1 MMLTNKILRVPL
13 LLCLVAGKEFQP
25 YADNGGTLIGI
36 AGRDY
41 SLLAADTRLSD
52 SYFIRSRAIRRI
64 HVLDQLARSA
74 SEKPN
79 DIVDDDGNESQNQQ
93 YEKFGS
99 LLFGA
104 AGCWADAL
112 GLLQGVREDI
122 TRYLWENDR
131 PLSIKGLSHLLST
144 TLYGRRTFP
153 YYSLCVIAGLDDESH
168 QGSVY
173 RFDSVGSFE
182 RVCATCTGKGE
193 QLIQPML
200 DEATESDRSDDS
212 ALWIIDA
219 QGDTFTSKN
228 PASRTNLSIDDACKL
243 VVKAFQAAAEREITI
258 GDGVEIVISTRDG
271 IRRLKHKLPK

>member
-1 MMLTNKILRVPL
+1 MKLTSRSFRVPL

-52 SYFIRSRAIRRI
+52 SYFIRSRTIRRI
-64 HVLDQLARSA
+64 HVLDQSTRSA
-74 SEKPN
+74 SDNPN
-79 DIVDDDGNESQNQQ
+79 EIVNDNDNENQQ
-93 YEKFGS
+93 RDEEFGS

-112 GLLQGVREDI
+112 GLLQGIREDI

-131 PLSIKGLSHLLST
+131 PLSINGLSHLLST

-182 RVCATCTGKGE
+182 RVCATCAGKGE

-200 DEATESDRSDDS
+200 DEATESDTSGDSD
-212 ALWIIDA
+212 LWIIDT

-228 PASRTNLSIDDACKL
+228 PASRTNLSLDEACKL

-258 GDGVEIVISTRDG
+258 GDGVEIVISTRHG
-271 IRRLKHKLPK
+271 ILRRKHKLPK